1 LRYGGRVVVL
11 SARLACGPPDTLDQH
26 RGRLNNEA
34 STAASSS
41 PPSDG
46 LYGAQRLWAI
56 LAILLGTFLGNLDA
70 AIANIALPVISRDLG
85 SSASTAVWVVN
96 AYQLIMAITV
106 LPLAVLGDRLGYRR
120 VYLTGLVVFTLGS
133 AACTMSSSIG
143 TLVGARAFQGLGGAC
158 MAAMGPALLRSV
170 FPQKIVGRGIALLGF
185 TVAIA
190 TSIGPS
196 AAAAIL
202 RIADW
207 PWLFGIN
214 VPIGLALIVAAS
226 SAVPGKVGVARPF
239 DVTGAILTGAALTL
253 LILGVDG
260 LAQGRHA
267 GDGSASPDA
276 SGYKAIVE
284 LAVAA
289 LLIAI
294 LVVHQKRHATPLVPV
309 DLLRI
314 PIFSLSMLT
323 SVCSYSAQT
332 LAMVSLPFLLEHH
345 LGRDTTTAGLLITPW
360 PLVIIFVAPLAG
372 WLSDRYPAGV
382 LGSIGLAILAAG
394 LALTA
399 LLPADPTNFDIA
411 WRIALCGIGFGFYQ
425 TPNNRIILSAGP
437 RERSGVASGMMATS
451 RIVGMTL
458 GAAIAALLFDVGGER
473 GTTFALTAGAL
484 FAATGIVLS
493 CLRLFA
499 RPI

>member
-1 LRYGGRVVVL
+1 MQERV
-11 SARLACGPPDTLDQH
+11 
-26 RGRLNNEA
+26 NNP
-34 STAASSS
+34 AAPVTSSSS
-41 PPSDG
+41 PGDG
-46 LYGAQRLWAI
+46 LYGAQRFWA
-56 LAILLGTFLGNLDA
+56 LVAILLGTFLGNLDA

-85 SSASTAVWVVN
+85 SSASTTVWVVN
-96 AYQLIMAITV
+96 AYQLIMAMTV

-133 AACTMSSSIG
+133 AACAMSWSIG

-170 FPQKIVGRGIALLGF
+170 FPQNIVGRGIALLGF

-202 RIADW
+202 RISDW

-214 VPIGLALIVAAS
+214 VPIGVALILAALR
-226 SAVPGKVGVARPF
+226 AVPSRVGVARPF
-239 DVTGAILTGAALTL
+239 DVTGAILTAAALTL

-260 LAQGRHA
+260 LAQGGHGPDIAANHTRVAAEGGSFVGA
-267 GDGSASPDA
+267 GARA
-276 SGYKAIVE
+276 LIE
-284 LAVAA
+284 LALAA
-289 LLIAI
+289 MVIVI
-294 LVVHQKRHATPLVPV
+294 LVFHQKRHPHPLVPV

-332 LAMVSLPFLLEHH
+332 LAMVSLPFLLEHQ
-345 LGRDTTTAGLLITPW
+345 LARSTTVAGLLITPW

-372 WLSDRYPAGV
+372 RLSDRYPAGV
-382 LGSIGLAILAAG
+382 LGSIGLVILATG

-399 LLPADPTNFDIA
+399 MLPASPSNFDIA
-411 WRIALCGIGFGFYQ
+411 WRIGLCGIGFGFYQ
-425 TPNNRIILSAGP
+425 TPNNRIILSSGP
-437 RERSGVASGMMATS
+437 RERSGVASGMMATA
-451 RIVGMTL
+451 RIVGMTF

-484 FAATGIVLS
+484 FAGTGVVLS

-499 RPI
+499 RAG

>member
-1 LRYGGRVVVL
+1 
-11 SARLACGPPDTLDQH
+11 
-26 RGRLNNEA
+26 LNNEA
-34 STAASSS
+34 STGASSS
-41 PPSDG
+41 PLSDG

-85 SSASTAVWVVN
+85 SSASTTVWVVN
-96 AYQLIMAITV
+96 AYQLVMAITV

-120 VYLTGLVVFTLGS
+120 VYLTGVVVFTLGS
-133 AACTMSSSIG
+133 AACAMSSSIG
-143 TLVGARAFQGLGGAC
+143 TLVGARALQGLGGSC

-196 AAAAIL
+196 AAAGIL
-202 RIADW
+202 KIAEW

-214 VPIGLALIVAAS
+214 VPIGLALIVAAL

-260 LAQGRHA
+260 LAQGGHA
-267 GDGSASPDA
+267 SRT
-276 SGYKAIVE
+276 KAIVE

-382 LGSIGLAILAAG
+382 LGSIGLAILATG

-399 LLPADPTNFDIA
+399 LLPAAPTNFDIA

-458 GAAIAALLFDVGGER
+458 GAAIAALLFDVGGDR

-499 RPI
+499 RPS

>member
-1 LRYGGRVVVL
+1 M
-11 SARLACGPPDTLDQH
+11 
-26 RGRLNNEA
+26 
-34 STAASSS
+34 
-41 PPSDG
+41 
-46 LYGAQRLWAI
+46 
-56 LAILLGTFLGNLDA
+56 GTFLGNLDA

-85 SSASTAVWVVN
+85 SSASTTVWVVN
-96 AYQLIMAITV
+96 AYQLVMAITV

-120 VYLTGLVVFTLGS
+120 VYLTGLIVFTLGS
-133 AACTMSSSIG
+133 AACAMSSSIE
-143 TLVGARAFQGLGGAC
+143 TLIGARAFQGLGGAC

-190 TSIGPS
+190 TSVGPS

-202 RIADW
+202 KISDW
-207 PWLFGIN
+207 PWLFGVN
-214 VPIGLALIVAAS
+214 VPIGLVLIAAALK
-226 SAVPGKVGVARPF
+226 AVPDKVGVARPF

-260 LAQGRHA
+260 LAQHEGTHH
-267 GDGSASPDA
+267 
-276 SGYKAIVE
+276 KAILE

-294 LVVHQKRHATPLVPV
+294 LVVHQKRHATPLVPI

-332 LAMVSLPFLLEHH
+332 LAMVSLPFLLEHQ
-345 LGRDTTTAGLLITPW
+345 LARDTTVAGLLITPW

-382 LGSIGLAILAAG
+382 LGSIGLAILATG

-399 LLPADPTNFDIA
+399 ALPPSPSNFDIA

-425 TPNNRIILSAGP
+425 TPNNRIILSSGP
-437 RERSGVASGMMATS
+437 RERSGVASGMMATA

-458 GAAIAALLFDVGGER
+458 GAAIAALLFDIGSDR
-473 GTTFALTAGAL
+473 GPTFALTAGAL
-484 FAATGIVLS
+484 FAGMGIVLS

-499 RPI
+499 RPG

>member
-1 LRYGGRVVVL
+1 M
-11 SARLACGPPDTLDQH
+11 
-26 RGRLNNEA
+26 
-34 STAASSS
+34 
-41 PPSDG
+41 
-46 LYGAQRLWAI
+46 
-56 LAILLGTFLGNLDA
+56 GTFLGNLDA

-85 SSASTAVWVVN
+85 SSASTTVWVVN
-96 AYQLIMAITV
+96 AYQLVMAITV

-120 VYLTGLVVFTLGS
+120 VYLTGLIVFTLGS
-133 AACTMSSSIG
+133 AACAMSSSIE
-143 TLVGARAFQGLGGAC
+143 TLIGARAFQGLGGAC

-190 TSIGPS
+190 TSVGPS

-202 RIADW
+202 KISDW
-207 PWLFGIN
+207 PWLFGVN
-214 VPIGLALIVAAS
+214 VPIGLVLIAAALK
-226 SAVPGKVGVARPF
+226 AVPDKVGVARPF

-260 LAQGRHA
+260 LAQHEGTHH
-267 GDGSASPDA
+267 
-276 SGYKAIVE
+276 KAILE

-294 LVVHQKRHATPLVPV
+294 LVVHQKRHATPLVPI

-332 LAMVSLPFLLEHH
+332 LAMVSLPFLLEHQ
-345 LGRDTTTAGLLITPW
+345 LARDTTVAGLLITPW

-382 LGSIGLAILAAG
+382 LGSIGLAILATG

-399 LLPADPTNFDIA
+399 TLPPSPSNFDIA

-425 TPNNRIILSAGP
+425 TPNNRIILSSGP
-437 RERSGVASGMMATS
+437 RERSGVASGMMATA

-458 GAAIAALLFDVGGER
+458 GAAIAALLFDIGSDR
-473 GTTFALTAGAL
+473 GPTFALTAGAL
-484 FAATGIVLS
+484 FAGMGIVLS

-499 RPI
+499 RPG